1 MVEQGQEADA
11 RVDVVVIGM
20 GQAGLSAAH
29 HLQRRGFEP
38 GERMLLLDANP
49 GPGGAWQ
56 HRWPSLTLKTANRV
70 NDLPGWGLEDA
81 IDVDEEVP
89 AAQTVPRYYRAYEE
103 RFGLRVERP
112 VTVERVEQPGGVGSD
127 FVVTVSGESA
137 AGLGGAS
144 GAGDGQ
150 GADAGADAD
159 VGADADAG
167 TGGDAGAGA
176 RAGSEAGASSR
187 TIRARAIVN
196 ATGTWD
202 RPRIPYYPGIGTFAG
217 RQLHTRD
224 YTRAEDFTGMRVLVV
239 GAGISAVQ
247 HLAEL
252 APVAQTHWV
261 SRSRPDIRNAA
272 FTPEVGADVVARV
285 DERVR
290 QGLPPASVVSNTGL
304 PIAAVETGS
313 LPQCHPMFDRLD
325 EHGAVWDPLS
335 LRSWGSAPAGR
346 RIDVDV
352 ILWATGFLHRLD
364 HLAPLGLRTDGGGIL
379 VDGRATTRAVWN
391 PGVHL
396 PGYGPSASTIGANRA
411 GRWVAREVQ
420 EYLATRDG

>member
-1 MVEQGQEADA
+1 M
-11 RVDVVVIGM
+11 DVVVIGM
-20 GQAGLSAAH
+20 GQAGLSAAY
-29 HLQRRGFEP
+29 HLARRGIEP
-38 GERMLLLDANP
+38 DAQMLLLDANP

-56 HRWPSLTLKTANRV
+56 HRWPSLTLRTANRV

-103 RFGLRVERP
+103 RFGLHVHRP
-112 VTVERVEQPGGVGSD
+112 VTVERVEQPGGVGTD
-127 FVVTVSGESA
+127 FVLTLKGEGAPACTVRS
-137 AGLGGAS
+137 
-144 GAGDGQ
+144 
-150 GADAGADAD
+150 
-159 VGADADAG
+159 
-167 TGGDAGAGA
+167 
-176 RAGSEAGASSR
+176 
-187 TIRARAIVN
+187 RAIVN

-202 RPRIPYYPGIGTFAG
+202 RPRVPYYPGIGVFEG

-224 YTRAEDFTGMRVLVV
+224 YTRPEDFAGERVLVV

-252 APVAQTHWV
+252 APFAQTTWA
-261 SRSRPDIRNAA
+261 SRSRPDVRDAD

-304 PIAAVETGS
+304 PIATVSSDA
-313 LPQCHPMFDRLD
+313 LPRCLPMFDRID
-325 EHGAVWDPLS
+325 ARGVVWDPAAP
-335 LRSWGSAPAGR
+335 RAWGSPPEGGR
-346 RIDVDV
+346 VDVDV

-364 HLAPLGLRTDGGGIL
+364 HLAPLGLRTAEGGLL
-379 VDGRATTRAVWN
+379 VDGRATTRAVEN
-391 PGVHL
+391 SGVHL

-411 GRWVAREVQ
+411 GRSVAREVA
-420 EYLATRDG
+420 EYLESLD

>member
-1 MVEQGQEADA
+1 MAKLDAGADV

-20 GQAGLSAAH
+20 GQAGLSAAY
-29 HLQRRGFEP
+29 HLQRRGFEL

-49 GPGGAWQ
+49 GTGGAWQ

-81 IDVDEEVP
+81 IEVDEEVP
-89 AAQTVPRYYRAYEE
+89 AAQTVPEYYRAYEE
-103 RFGLRVERP
+103 RFGLQVIRP
-112 VTVERVEQPGGVGSD
+112 VTVDRVEQPGGVGSD
-127 FVVTVSGESA
+127 FMVTVSG
-137 AGLGGAS
+137 AG
-144 GAGDGQ
+144 
-150 GADAGADAD
+150 
-159 VGADADAG
+159 VGATA
-167 TGGDAGAGA
+167 
-176 RAGSEAGASSR
+176 R

-224 YTRAEDFTGMRVLVV
+224 YTRPEDFAGERVLVV

-252 APVAQTHWV
+252 APVAQTSWV
-261 SRSRPDIRNAA
+261 TRTRPDIRNAE

-304 PIAAVETGS
+304 PITAVETGS

-325 EHGAVWDPLS
+325 EGGAVWDALS
-335 LRSWGSAPAGR
+335 LRSWGSAPEGR
-346 RIDVDV
+346 RIDADV

-364 HLAPLGLRTDGGGIL
+364 HLAPLGLRTEGGGLL
-379 VDGRATTRAVWN
+379 VDGRATTRAVRN
-391 PGVHL
+391 HGVHL

-411 GRWVAREVQ
+411 GRWVARELE
-420 EYLATRDG
+420 EYLDAQDR

>member
-1 MVEQGQEADA
+1 MAEQDVGADA

-20 GQAGLSAAH
+20 GQAGLSAAY
-29 HLQRRGFEP
+29 HLERRGFEL

-89 AAQTVPRYYRAYEE
+89 AAQTVPEYYRAYEE
-103 RFGLRVERP
+103 RFGLQVNRP
-112 VTVERVEQPGGVGSD
+112 VTVEGVEQPGGVGSD
-127 FVVTVSGESA
+127 FVVTVSGEGA
-137 AGLGGAS
+137 AWLG
-144 GAGDGQ
+144 
-150 GADAGADAD
+150 
-159 VGADADAG
+159 
-167 TGGDAGAGA
+167 
-176 RAGSEAGASSR
+176 ESR

-202 RPRIPYYPGIGTFAG
+202 RPRIPYYPGIGTFGG

-224 YTRAEDFTGMRVLVV
+224 YTRAEDFAGERVLVV

-261 SRSRPDIRNAA
+261 SRTRPDIRNAV
-272 FTPEVGADVVARV
+272 FTPEVGAGVVARV

-304 PIAAVETGS
+304 PIGAVETGV

-325 EHGAVWDPLS
+325 DRGAVWDALS
-335 LRSWGSAPAGR
+335 LRSWGSAPESR

-364 HLAPLGLRTDGGGIL
+364 HLAPLGLRTDDGGLL

-391 PGVHL
+391 HGVHL

-411 GRWVAREVQ
+411 GRWVAREVE
-420 EYLATRDG
+420 EYLESLDE

>member
-1 MVEQGQEADA
+1 MAELDPGADVG
-11 RVDVVVIGM
+11 VDVVVIGM
-20 GQAGLSAAH
+20 GQAGLSAAY
-29 HLQRRGFEP
+29 HLQRRGYEL

-81 IDVDEEVP
+81 IEVDEEVP
-89 AAQTVPRYYRAYEE
+89 AAQTVPEYYRAYEE
-103 RFGLRVERP
+103 RFGLQVIRP
-112 VTVERVEQPGGVGSD
+112 VTVDRVEQPGGVGSD
-127 FVVTVSGESA
+127 FVVTVSG
-137 AGLGGAS
+137 AG
-144 GAGDGQ
+144 
-150 GADAGADAD
+150 
-159 VGADADAG
+159 VGATA
-167 TGGDAGAGA
+167 
-176 RAGSEAGASSR
+176 R

-224 YTRAEDFTGMRVLVV
+224 YTRPEDFAGERVLVV

-252 APVAQTHWV
+252 SPVAQTSWV
-261 SRSRPDIRNAA
+261 TRTRPDIRNAE

-304 PIAAVETGS
+304 PITAVETGS

-325 EHGAVWDPLS
+325 EGGAVWDALS
-335 LRSWGSAPAGR
+335 LRSWGSAPDGR
-346 RIDVDV
+346 RIDADV

-364 HLAPLGLRTDGGGIL
+364 HLAPLGLRTEDGGLL
-379 VDGRATTRAVWN
+379 VDGRATTRAVRN
-391 PGVHL
+391 HGVHL

-411 GRWVAREVQ
+411 GRWVARELE
-420 EYLATRDG
+420 EYLDSQDR

>member
-1 MVEQGQEADA
+1 MVEQDVGADA

-20 GQAGLSAAH
+20 GQAGLSAAY
-29 HLQRRGFEP
+29 HLERRGFEL

-89 AAQTVPRYYRAYEE
+89 AAQTVPEYYRAYEE
-103 RFGLRVERP
+103 RFGLQVNRP
-112 VTVERVEQPGGVGSD
+112 VTVEGVEQPGGVGSE
-127 FVVTVSGESA
+127 FVVTVSGEGA
-137 AGLGGAS
+137 ARLG
-144 GAGDGQ
+144 
-150 GADAGADAD
+150 
-159 VGADADAG
+159 
-167 TGGDAGAGA
+167 
-176 RAGSEAGASSR
+176 ESR

-202 RPRIPYYPGIGTFAG
+202 RPRIPYYPGIGTFGG

-224 YTRAEDFTGMRVLVV
+224 YTRAEDFAGERVLVV

-261 SRSRPDIRNAA
+261 SRTRPDIRNAV

-304 PIAAVETGS
+304 PIGAVETGV

-325 EHGAVWDPLS
+325 ERGAVWDALS
-335 LRSWGSAPAGR
+335 LRSWGSAPDER

-364 HLAPLGLRTDGGGIL
+364 HLAPLALRTDDGGLL

-391 PGVHL
+391 HGVHL

-411 GRWVAREVQ
+411 GRWVAREVE
-420 EYLATRDG
+420 EYLESLDG

>member
-1 MVEQGQEADA
+1 MAELDPGADVG
-11 RVDVVVIGM
+11 VDVVVIGM
-20 GQAGLSAAH
+20 GQAGLSAAY
-29 HLQRRGFEP
+29 HLQRRGYEL

-89 AAQTVPRYYRAYEE
+89 AAQTVPEYYRAYEE
-103 RFGLRVERP
+103 RFGLQVIRP
-112 VTVERVEQPGGVGSD
+112 VTVDRVEQPGGVGSD
-127 FVVTVSGESA
+127 FVVTVSG
-137 AGLGGAS
+137 AG
-144 GAGDGQ
+144 
-150 GADAGADAD
+150 
-159 VGADADAG
+159 VGATA
-167 TGGDAGAGA
+167 
-176 RAGSEAGASSR
+176 R

-224 YTRAEDFTGMRVLVV
+224 YTRPEDFAGERVLVV

-252 APVAQTHWV
+252 APVAQTSWV
-261 SRSRPDIRNAA
+261 TRTRPDIRNAE

-304 PIAAVETGS
+304 PINAVETGS

-325 EHGAVWDPLS
+325 AHGAVWDALS
-335 LRSWGSAPAGR
+335 LRSWGSAPEAR

-364 HLAPLGLRTDGGGIL
+364 HLAPLGLRTEDGGLL
-379 VDGRATTRAVWN
+379 VDGRATTRAVRN
-391 PGVHL
+391 HGVHL

-411 GRWVAREVQ
+411 GRWVARELE
-420 EYLATRDG
+420 EYLDSQDR

>member
-1 MVEQGQEADA
+1 M
-11 RVDVVVIGM
+11 DVVVIGM
-20 GQAGLSAAH
+20 GQAGLSAAY
-29 HLQRRGFEP
+29 HLGRRGFEP
-38 GERMLLLDANP
+38 DERMLLLDANP

-56 HRWPSLTLKTANRV
+56 HRWPSLTLRTANRV

-81 IDVDEEVP
+81 IDVDEQVP

-103 RFGLRVERP
+103 RYGLHVHRP
-112 VTVERVEQPGGVGSD
+112 VTVERVEQPGGLGTD
-127 FVVTVSGESA
+127 FVLTLSGDVAS
-137 AGLGGAS
+137 GSGSISGDGGAVVRTVRS
-144 GAGDGQ
+144 
-150 GADAGADAD
+150 
-159 VGADADAG
+159 
-167 TGGDAGAGA
+167 
-176 RAGSEAGASSR
+176 RAV
-187 TIRARAIVN
+187 VN

-202 RPRIPYYPGIGTFAG
+202 RPRTPYYPGIETFEG

-224 YTRAEDFTGMRVLVV
+224 YTRPEDFANKRVLVV

-252 APVAQTHWV
+252 APFARTAWV

-304 PIAAVETGS
+304 PLATVSSDA
-313 LPQCHPMFDRLD
+313 LPRCLPMFDRID
-325 EHGAVWDPLS
+325 ARGAVWDPDVP
-335 LRSWGSAPAGR
+335 RAWGSPPEGGR
-346 RIDVDV
+346 VDVDV

-364 HLAPLGLRTDGGGIL
+364 HMAPLGLRTPEGGLL
-379 VDGRATTRAVWN
+379 VDGRATTRAVEN
-391 PGVHL
+391 RGVHL

-411 GRWVAREVQ
+411 GRWVAREVA
-420 EYLATRDG
+420 EYLESLDSRKAG

>member
-1 MVEQGQEADA
+1 MAKLDAGADV
-11 RVDVVVIGM
+11 RVDVVVIGT
-20 GQAGLSAAH
+20 GQAGLSAAY
-29 HLQRRGFEP
+29 HLQRRGFEL

-81 IDVDEEVP
+81 IEVDEEVP
-89 AAQTVPRYYRAYEE
+89 AAQTVPEYYRAYEE
-103 RFGLRVERP
+103 RFGLQVIRP
-112 VTVERVEQPGGVGSD
+112 VTVDRVEQPGGVGSD
-127 FVVTVSGESA
+127 FVVTVSG
-137 AGLGGAS
+137 AG
-144 GAGDGQ
+144 
-150 GADAGADAD
+150 
-159 VGADADAG
+159 VGATA
-167 TGGDAGAGA
+167 
-176 RAGSEAGASSR
+176 R

-224 YTRAEDFTGMRVLVV
+224 YTRPEDFAGERVLVV

-252 APVAQTHWV
+252 SPVAQTSWV
-261 SRSRPDIRNAA
+261 TRTRPDIRNAE

-304 PIAAVETGS
+304 PITAVETGS

-325 EHGAVWDPLS
+325 EGGAVWDALS
-335 LRSWGSAPAGR
+335 LRSWGSAPDGR
-346 RIDVDV
+346 RIDADV

-364 HLAPLGLRTDGGGIL
+364 HLAPLGLRTEGGGLL
-379 VDGRATTRAVWN
+379 VDGRATTRAVRN
-391 PGVHL
+391 HGVHL

-411 GRWVAREVQ
+411 GRWVARELE
-420 EYLATRDG
+420 EYLDAQDR

>member
-1 MVEQGQEADA
+1 MAEQDVGADA

-20 GQAGLSAAH
+20 GQAGLSAAY
-29 HLQRRGFEP
+29 HLERRGFEL

-89 AAQTVPRYYRAYEE
+89 AAQTVPEYYRAYEE
-103 RFGLRVERP
+103 RFGLQVNRP
-112 VTVERVEQPGGVGSD
+112 VTVEGVEQPGGVGSE
-127 FVVTVSGESA
+127 FVVTVSGEGA
-137 AGLGGAS
+137 ARLGES
-144 GAGDGQ
+144 
-150 GADAGADAD
+150 
-159 VGADADAG
+159 
-167 TGGDAGAGA
+167 
-176 RAGSEAGASSR
+176 RA
-187 TIRARAIVN
+187 IRARAIVN

-202 RPRIPYYPGIGTFAG
+202 RPRIPYYPGIGTFGG

-224 YTRAEDFTGMRVLVV
+224 YTRAEDFAGERVLVV

-261 SRSRPDIRNAA
+261 SRTRPDIRNAV

-304 PIAAVETGS
+304 PIGAVETGV

-325 EHGAVWDPLS
+325 ERGAVWDALS
-335 LRSWGSAPAGR
+335 LRSWGSAPDER

-364 HLAPLGLRTDGGGIL
+364 HLAPLALRTDDGGLL

-391 PGVHL
+391 HGVHL

-411 GRWVAREVQ
+411 GRWVAREVE
-420 EYLATRDG
+420 EYLESLDG

>member
-1 MVEQGQEADA
+1 MAKLDAGADV

-20 GQAGLSAAH
+20 GQAGLSAAY
-29 HLQRRGFEP
+29 HLQRRGFEL

-49 GPGGAWQ
+49 GTGGAWQ

-81 IDVDEEVP
+81 IEVDEEVP
-89 AAQTVPRYYRAYEE
+89 AAQTVPEYYRAYEE
-103 RFGLRVERP
+103 RFGLQVIRP
-112 VTVERVEQPGGVGSD
+112 VTVDRVEQPGGVGSD
-127 FVVTVSGESA
+127 FVVTVSG
-137 AGLGGAS
+137 AG
-144 GAGDGQ
+144 
-150 GADAGADAD
+150 
-159 VGADADAG
+159 VGATA
-167 TGGDAGAGA
+167 
-176 RAGSEAGASSR
+176 R

-224 YTRAEDFTGMRVLVV
+224 YTRPEDFAGERVLVV

-252 APVAQTHWV
+252 APVAQTSWV
-261 SRSRPDIRNAA
+261 TRTRPDIRNAE

-304 PIAAVETGS
+304 PITAVETGS

-325 EHGAVWDPLS
+325 EGGAVWDALS
-335 LRSWGSAPAGR
+335 LRSWGSAPEGR
-346 RIDVDV
+346 RIDADV

-364 HLAPLGLRTDGGGIL
+364 HLAPLGLRTEGGGLL
-379 VDGRATTRAVWN
+379 VDGRATTRAVRN
-391 PGVHL
+391 HGVHL

-411 GRWVAREVQ
+411 GRWVARELE
-420 EYLATRDG
+420 EYLDAQDR

>member
-1 MVEQGQEADA
+1 MAKLDAGADVG
-11 RVDVVVIGM
+11 VDVVVIGM
-20 GQAGLSAAH
+20 GQAGLSAAY
-29 HLQRRGFEP
+29 HLQRRGFEL

-49 GPGGAWQ
+49 GTGGAWQ

-81 IDVDEEVP
+81 IEVDEEVP
-89 AAQTVPRYYRAYEE
+89 AAQTVPEYYRAYEE
-103 RFGLRVERP
+103 RFGLQVIRP
-112 VTVERVEQPGGVGSD
+112 VTVDRVEQPGGVGSD
-127 FVVTVSGESA
+127 FMVTVSG
-137 AGLGGAS
+137 AG
-144 GAGDGQ
+144 
-150 GADAGADAD
+150 
-159 VGADADAG
+159 VGATA
-167 TGGDAGAGA
+167 
-176 RAGSEAGASSR
+176 R

-224 YTRAEDFTGMRVLVV
+224 YTRSEDFAGERVLVV

-252 APVAQTHWV
+252 APVAQTSWV
-261 SRSRPDIRNAA
+261 TRTRPDIRNAE

-304 PIAAVETGS
+304 PITAVETGS

-325 EHGAVWDPLS
+325 EGGAVWDALS
-335 LRSWGSAPAGR
+335 LRSWGSAPEGR

-364 HLAPLGLRTDGGGIL
+364 HLAPLGLRTEGGGLL
-379 VDGRATTRAVWN
+379 VDGRATTRAVRN
-391 PGVHL
+391 HGVHL

-411 GRWVAREVQ
+411 GRWVARELE
-420 EYLATRDG
+420 EYLDAQDR

>member
-1 MVEQGQEADA
+1 MVEQDVGADA

-20 GQAGLSAAH
+20 GQAGLSAAY
-29 HLQRRGFEP
+29 HLERRGFEL

-89 AAQTVPRYYRAYEE
+89 AAQTVPEYYRAYEE
-103 RFGLRVERP
+103 RFGLQVNRP
-112 VTVERVEQPGGVGSD
+112 VTVEGVEQPGGVGSE
-127 FVVTVSGESA
+127 FVVTVSGEGA
-137 AGLGGAS
+137 ARLGES
-144 GAGDGQ
+144 
-150 GADAGADAD
+150 
-159 VGADADAG
+159 
-167 TGGDAGAGA
+167 
-176 RAGSEAGASSR
+176 RA
-187 TIRARAIVN
+187 IRARAIVN

-202 RPRIPYYPGIGTFAG
+202 RPRIPYYPGIGTFGG

-224 YTRAEDFTGMRVLVV
+224 YTRAEDLAGERVLVV

-261 SRSRPDIRNAA
+261 SRTRPDIRNAV

-304 PIAAVETGS
+304 PIGAVETGV

-325 EHGAVWDPLS
+325 ERGAVWDALS
-335 LRSWGSAPAGR
+335 LRSWGSAPDER

-364 HLAPLGLRTDGGGIL
+364 HLAPLALRTDDGGLL

-391 PGVHL
+391 HGVHL

-411 GRWVAREVQ
+411 GRWVAREVE
-420 EYLATRDG
+420 EYLESLDG

>member
-1 MVEQGQEADA
+1 MAKLDAGADV

-20 GQAGLSAAH
+20 GQAGLSAAY
-29 HLQRRGFEP
+29 HLQRRGFEL

-81 IDVDEEVP
+81 IEVDEEVP
-89 AAQTVPRYYRAYEE
+89 AAQTVPEYYRAYEE
-103 RFGLRVERP
+103 RFGLQVIRP
-112 VTVERVEQPGGVGSD
+112 VTVDRVEQPGGVGSD
-127 FVVTVSGESA
+127 FVVTVSG
-137 AGLGGAS
+137 AG
-144 GAGDGQ
+144 
-150 GADAGADAD
+150 
-159 VGADADAG
+159 VGATA
-167 TGGDAGAGA
+167 
-176 RAGSEAGASSR
+176 R

-224 YTRAEDFTGMRVLVV
+224 YTRPEDFAGERVLVV

-252 APVAQTHWV
+252 SPVAQTSWV
-261 SRSRPDIRNAA
+261 TRTRPDIRNAE

-304 PIAAVETGS
+304 PITAVETGS

-325 EHGAVWDPLS
+325 EGGAVWDALS
-335 LRSWGSAPAGR
+335 LRSWGSAPDGR
-346 RIDVDV
+346 RIDADV

-364 HLAPLGLRTDGGGIL
+364 HLAPLGLRTEGGGLL
-379 VDGRATTRAVWN
+379 VDGRATTRAVRN
-391 PGVHL
+391 HGVHL

-411 GRWVAREVQ
+411 GRWVARELE
-420 EYLATRDG
+420 EYLDSQDR

>member
-1 MVEQGQEADA
+1 MVEQDVGADA

-20 GQAGLSAAH
+20 GQAGLSAAY
-29 HLQRRGFEP
+29 HLERRGFEL

-56 HRWPSLTLKTANRV
+56 HRWPSLTLKAANRV

-89 AAQTVPRYYRAYEE
+89 AAQTVPEYYRAYEE
-103 RFGLRVERP
+103 RFGLQVNRP
-112 VTVERVEQPGGVGSD
+112 VTVEGVEQPGGVGSE
-127 FVVTVSGESA
+127 FVVTVSGEGA
-137 AGLGGAS
+137 ARLG
-144 GAGDGQ
+144 
-150 GADAGADAD
+150 
-159 VGADADAG
+159 
-167 TGGDAGAGA
+167 
-176 RAGSEAGASSR
+176 ESR

-202 RPRIPYYPGIGTFAG
+202 RPRIPYYPGIGTFGG

-224 YTRAEDFTGMRVLVV
+224 YTRAEDFAGERVLVV

-261 SRSRPDIRNAA
+261 SRTRPDIRNAV

-304 PIAAVETGS
+304 PIGAVETGV

-325 EHGAVWDPLS
+325 ERGAVWDALS
-335 LRSWGSAPAGR
+335 LRSWGSAPDER

-364 HLAPLGLRTDGGGIL
+364 HLAPLALRTDDGGLL

-391 PGVHL
+391 HGVHL

-411 GRWVAREVQ
+411 GRWVAREVE
-420 EYLATRDG
+420 EYLESLDG